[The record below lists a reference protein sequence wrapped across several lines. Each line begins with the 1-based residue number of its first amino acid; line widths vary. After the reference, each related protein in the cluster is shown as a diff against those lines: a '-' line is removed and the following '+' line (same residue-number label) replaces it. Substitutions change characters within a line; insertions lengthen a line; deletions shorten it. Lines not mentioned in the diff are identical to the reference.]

1 VTKKDPTMAIRAR
14 IAAAKAGNSWGGR
27 KVNCTVEVPAGTGSS
42 WNSPWA
48 PNGSFWTATG
58 FPLTLADQPG
68 MSSTCLRSTEGR
80 VQVTVA

>member
-1 VTKKDPTMAIRAR
+1 MATRAR
-14 IAAAKAGNSWGGR
+14 TAAAKAGNSYGGM

-42 WNSPWA
+42 WNSPWD
-48 PNGSFWTATG
+48 PNGSFCTETG

-68 MSSTCLRSTEGR
+68 MSATCLRSTEGR